1 MHELALTQSLIEA
14 LREEA
19 VLRGFARV
27 RRVTLAVGALGH
39 VEPEALAFCF
49 DVAAR
54 GTLAEGAELRIE
66 RPPGSAFCTDCGS
79 LVALAA
85 RGEPCPGCGGYRLL
99 VRSGEELTIRE
110 LEVV

>member
-1 MHELALTQSLIEA
+1 MHELALTESLVEA

-19 VLRGFARV
+19 ARQGFVRV
-27 RRVTLAVGALGH
+27 RRVTLEVGALSH

-49 DVAAR
+49 EVATR
-54 GTLAEGAELRIE
+54 GTLAEGATLAIE
-66 RPPGSAFCTDCGS
+66 RPPGSAFCTDCGG
-79 LVALAA
+79 LVSIAA

-99 VRSGEELTIRE
+99 VRGGEELRLRE